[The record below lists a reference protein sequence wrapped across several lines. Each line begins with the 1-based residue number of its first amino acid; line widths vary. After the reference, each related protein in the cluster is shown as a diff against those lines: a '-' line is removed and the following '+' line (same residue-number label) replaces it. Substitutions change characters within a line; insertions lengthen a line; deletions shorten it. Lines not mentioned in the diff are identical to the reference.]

1 MMAPT
6 DNPSPRMCTVST
18 MGNGHS
24 LSRSQTLKAESLS
37 HSKRL
42 ISSIYRVRAPRAASG
57 RSQVARYSALEPGE
71 QRQRIVAL
79 HLLKLLCAK
88 DAALIQALDVIGHR
102 ACRII

>member
-42 ISSIYRVRAPRAASG
+42 ISSIYWVRAPRAAG
-57 RSQVARYSALEPGE
+57 RSQVAKYSALKSGE
-71 QRQRIVAL
+71 QRQRIIAL
-79 HLLKLLCAK
+79 HLLKLLCAE
-88 DAALIQALDVIGHR
+88 DAALIQALDVIRHGPR
-102 ACRII
+102 RI